1 VTTLGGAF
9 GFRRI
14 PPREESAMTRTFS
27 RRALMGAAA
36 LIVVIA
42 AGRAT
47 AQTVAISTL
56 PPGSI
61 NHLQASAVAKVV
73 QEQSGL
79 QMRVITFNSPAA
91 IIGAAQNRQAEFAY
105 TSNEEAGSAFNGTD
119 DYEGKAMKDL
129 RVAFTVFPFRVG
141 IIVRNTSDIK
151 QVADLKGKRMATE
164 WSGFR
169 QGIPLFNAMLAT
181 AGLSLKDANPVPTT
195 DLLRAADD
203 FKAGRSDA
211 FIFAVGGP
219 KVAEIH
225 ASIEGGVRFLS
236 LDDTPA
242 ALAGMQA
249 VRREYHLASVQPQ
262 PHWPGILGPTTLM
275 EYYIVLLTNRQ
286 APDDLVHRVVRTIHG
301 NKAGLVAG
309 HPSFNAFT
317 PDGMAVQHER
327 LSYHPG
333 AIRFF
338 KAQRIWKGP

>member
-1 VTTLGGAF
+1 
-9 GFRRI
+9 
-14 PPREESAMTRTFS
+14 M
-27 RRALMGAAA
+27 AAVA
-36 LIVVIA
+36 LIAVTG
-42 AGRAT
+42 AGRAA

-61 NHLQASAVAKVV
+61 NHLQASAIAKVV
-73 QEQSGL
+73 QEHSGL

-141 IIVRNTSDIK
+141 IIVRNNSDIK
-151 QVADLKGKRMATE
+151 KVADLKGKRMATE

-169 QGIPLFNAMLAT
+169 QGIPLFNGMLAT

-236 LDDTPA
+236 FDNTPA
-242 ALAGMQA
+242 ALAGMRA
-249 VRREYHLASVQPQ
+249 VRREYRIAQVQPQ
-262 PHWPGILGPTTLM
+262 PNWPGIVGPTNLM
-275 EYYIVLLTNRQ
+275 EYYIVLLTHKDV
-286 APDDLVHRVVRTIHG
+286 PDDLVHRVVRTAHG
-301 NKAGLVAG
+301 NKPGLVAG

-317 PDGMAVQHER
+317 QDGMAVEHER
-327 LSYHPG
+327 LQYHPG
-333 AIRFF
+333 ALRFF
-338 KAQRIWKGP
+338 KEAGIWKGK

>member
-1 VTTLGGAF
+1 
-9 GFRRI
+9 
-14 PPREESAMTRTFS
+14 MTRSLS
-27 RRALMGAAA
+27 RRALVCAA
-36 LIVVIA
+36 LIVAFGGGHA
-42 AGRAT
+42 A

-61 NHLQASAVAKVV
+61 NHLQASAIAKVV
-73 QEQSGL
+73 QEHSGL

-105 TSNEEAGSAFNGTD
+105 TSNEEAGSAFNGTE

-129 RVAFTVFPFRVG
+129 RLAFTVFPFRVG
-141 IIVRNTSDIK
+141 IIVRNNSDIRK
-151 QVADLKGKRMATE
+151 VADLKGKRMATE

-169 QGIPLFNAMLAT
+169 QGITLFNGMLAT
-181 AGLSLKDANPVPTT
+181 GGLSLKDANPVPTT

-225 ASIEGGVRFLS
+225 ASVDGGVRFLS
-236 LDDTPA
+236 LDSTPG
-242 ALAGMQA
+242 ALAAMQA
-249 VRREYHLASVQPQ
+249 VRREYRVVPVQPL
-262 PHWPGILGPTTLM
+262 PHWPGIIGPTNLM
-275 EYYIVLLTNRQ
+275 EYYIVLLTNRSV
-286 APDDLVHRVVRTIHG
+286 PDDLVSKVVQTAHG
-301 NKAGLVAG
+301 NKPGLVAG

-317 PDGMAVQHER
+317 QEGMAVGHER
-327 LSYHPG
+327 LQYHPG

-338 KAQRIWKGP
+338 KEKGIWKGP